1 MKVKVIE
8 HARYGKCRVGEEGWI
23 VGRDVARILGYA
35 NADGFVRKHVAAQ
48 NKRLDSVRA
57 LDSLHC
63 ARTALINQA
72 GLDELLAATDNP
84 DAAEIKAWLL
94 SESARLDA
102 VHSEESNSLPQVL
115 VPQVFNHPQFGN
127 LRAVNIGGEPFF
139 IGIDVARALGYR
151 NTRQAIIDHVPDKF
165 KKDGVAIRDSVG
177 GTNSPILINEA
188 GLYKLIMRSRLP
200 ETEKFSDWACG
211 EVLPSIRKDG
221 CYVASEQNNN
231 LLRRKEYERRCY
243 EEAKLAY
250 DAFIPYYPLTLE
262 NLDGEIWK
270 EIDEHYHVSNFGRV
284 KSFKKGKQIILKPQ
298 LRGLYLS
305 VTLCIGGKKKSNY
318 LHILAAQSFI
328 PNPDN
333 KPEVNHEDGHK
344 FNCHVSNLYWSTSTE
359 NKRHAVRTGLQKSG
373 VDSYQAKIQSDAD
386 IIYIRDNPDNLTQK
400 QLAEKFGVKQVT
412 ISAIQIGKTH
422 KKAGGTLSEPKNP
435 HVSEESKRQILIEY
449 KKGVRGCGLEALGK
463 KFGHSSATVWRIVNC
478 SCG

>member
-35 NADGFVRKHVAAQ
+35 NADGFVRKHVTAQ

-57 LDSLHC
+57 LDSFHC

-94 SESARLDA
+94 SESARPNA

-115 VPQVFNHPQFGN
+115 VPQLFNHPQFGN

-139 IGIDVARALGYR
+139 IGSDVAKALGYR

-188 GLYKLIMRSRLP
+188 GLYKLIMCSRLP
-200 ETEKFSDWACG
+200 EAEKFSDWACG

-221 CYVASEQNNN
+221 CYVAPEQNNN
-231 LLRRKEYERRCY
+231 LLQAQINTLKAENALLRNQLPALPSLAMAVVYVLLLSNGSIKIGVTDCLPRRIKEIELETNLRVLNFKSTPYLLRN
-243 EEAKLAY
+243 EA
-250 DAFIPYYPLTLE
+250 E
-262 NLDGEIWK
+262 NLESFLKDKFSDQLLTGEFFSARF
-270 EIDEHYHVSNFGRV
+270 DEV
-284 KSFKKGKQIILKPQ
+284 
-298 LRGLYLS
+298 
-305 VTLCIGGKKKSNY
+305 
-318 LHILAAQSFI
+318 AA
-328 PNPDN
+328 
-333 KPEVNHEDGHK
+333 
-344 FNCHVSNLYWSTSTE
+344 L
-359 NKRHAVRTGLQKSG
+359 
-373 VDSYQAKIQSDAD
+373 
-386 IIYIRDNPDNLTQK
+386 
-400 QLAEKFGVKQVT
+400 
-412 ISAIQIGKTH
+412 IS
-422 KKAGGTLSEPKNP
+422 
-435 HVSEESKRQILIEY
+435 
-449 KKGVRGCGLEALGK
+449 
-463 KFGHSSATVWRIVNC
+463 
-478 SCG
+478 

>member
-139 IGIDVARALGYR
+139 IGSDVAKALGYR

-262 NLDGEIWK
+262 NLDGEEWK
-270 EIDEHYHVSNFGRV
+270 EIEGFDGVYQISNFGRT
-284 KSFKKGKQIILKPQ
+284 KRFHKYTPPRILKPYLNRDY
-298 LRGLYLS
+298 LRIGLYLDNKR
-305 VTLCIGGKKKSNY
+305 VKRFV
-318 LHILAAQSFI
+318 HILVAQAFI
-328 PNPDN
+328 SNPDN

-359 NKRHAVRTGLQKSG
+359 
-373 VDSYQAKIQSDAD
+373 
-386 IIYIRDNPDNLTQK
+386 
-400 QLAEKFGVKQVT
+400 
-412 ISAIQIGKTH
+412 
-422 KKAGGTLSEPKNP
+422 
-435 HVSEESKRQILIEY
+435 
-449 KKGVRGCGLEALGK
+449 
-463 KFGHSSATVWRIVNC
+463 
-478 SCG
+478 